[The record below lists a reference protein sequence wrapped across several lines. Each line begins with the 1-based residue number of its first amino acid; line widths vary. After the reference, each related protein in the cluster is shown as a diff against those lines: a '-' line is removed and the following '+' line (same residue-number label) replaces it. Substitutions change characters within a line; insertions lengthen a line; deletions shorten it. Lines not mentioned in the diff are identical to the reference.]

1 MATSYSNKGSSLA
14 QRVSTQFEQQF
25 GRPANAGGV
34 IDPQFAAWSP
44 GAMAKLQAD
53 DKAALERTQRNWN
66 RVTKAAY
73 AAEALLAAG
82 VVAPALAGGGAVTAG
97 GGSSAAA
104 PMGWGGVSGTTSG
117 GAAAGG
123 MWGGG
128 AGGTGAGMSAGT
140 STVAAAGVN
149 AAANLYGSKKGADAA
164 GKSAELQT
172 RAATE
177 AARIQAQSSADQLAY
192 IKRQSE
198 LDRLS
203 KRFSDKQNY
212 GLSKAGME
220 NDFSR
225 YGDTSF
231 NTRASELSQGR
242 TQDKMYG
249 ARQNQMN
256 YMRNLLGMP
265 QNELSVYVE
274 PDALQLTRPTLP
286 DYVDDTTPI
295 E

>member
-1 MATSYSNKGSSLA
+1 MTGNSY
-14 QRVSTQFEQQF
+14 V
-25 GRPANAGGV
+25 
-34 IDPQFAAWSP
+34 
-44 GAMAKLQAD
+44 
-53 DKAALERTQRNWN
+53 
-66 RVTKAAY
+66 
-73 AAEALLAAG
+73 AAEG
-82 VVAPALAGGGAVTAG
+82 VK
-97 GGSSAAA
+97 
-104 PMGWGGVSGTTSG
+104 
-117 GAAAGG
+117 
-123 MWGGG
+123 
-128 AGGTGAGMSAGT
+128 
-140 STVAAAGVN
+140 
-149 AAANLYGSKKGADAA
+149 AAANLFGAKKGAS
-164 GKSAELQT
+164 SADNSAKLQT
-172 RAATE
+172 QAANK
-177 AARIQAQSSADQLAY
+177 AAEMQAQSSANQLDY
-192 IKRQSE
+192 LQRQAE

-203 KRFSDKQNY
+203 KRFTDRQNY

-286 DYVDDTTPI
+286 DYVDDTTPNK
-295 E
+295 

>member
-1 MATSYSNKGSSLA
+1 M
-14 QRVSTQFEQQF
+14 
-25 GRPANAGGV
+25 
-34 IDPQFAAWSP
+34 
-44 GAMAKLQAD
+44 
-53 DKAALERTQRNWN
+53 
-66 RVTKAAY
+66 
-73 AAEALLAAG
+73 
-82 VVAPALAGGGAVTAG
+82 
-97 GGSSAAA
+97 
-104 PMGWGGVSGTTSG
+104 
-117 GAAAGG
+117 
-123 MWGGG
+123 
-128 AGGTGAGMSAGT
+128 GMSAGT

-149 AAANLYGSKKGADAA
+149 AAANLFGAKKGADSNT
-164 GKSAELQT
+164 KSAEMQT

-212 GLSKAGME
+212 GLSSAGMM
-220 NDFSR
+220 NDFNR

-242 TQDKMYG
+242 TQDRIYG
-249 ARQNQMN
+249 GRQNQMN